1 MIFTGWE
8 SPLALLKY
16 ELVQLE
22 YEGVQVPKEIAKRVT
37 CLDDESHKMDFDLV
51 DEIYSD
57 LNNLKVS
64 SSFPYEQPYTLTE
77 IKQARPSGPRCFDSV
92 EDKDLLD
99 KFHGAWTGR
108 AVGCALGKPVEG
120 MGIRGQKGLIG
131 RAAIKEY
138 LKNRNHWPLDYYLL
152 EKMLE
157 TILLFI
163 AQILNVKIS
172 LLWNLMTTSTIH

>member
-77 IKQARPSGPRCFDSV
+77 IKKARPSGPRRFDSI
-92 EDKDLLD
+92 EDRDLLN
-99 KFHGAWTGR
+99 KFHGAWTG
-108 AVGCALGKPVEG
+108 
-120 MGIRGQKGLIG
+120 
-131 RAAIKEY
+131 
-138 LKNRNHWPLDYYLL
+138 
-152 EKMLE
+152 
-157 TILLFI
+157 
-163 AQILNVKIS
+163 
-172 LLWNLMTTSTIH
+172 